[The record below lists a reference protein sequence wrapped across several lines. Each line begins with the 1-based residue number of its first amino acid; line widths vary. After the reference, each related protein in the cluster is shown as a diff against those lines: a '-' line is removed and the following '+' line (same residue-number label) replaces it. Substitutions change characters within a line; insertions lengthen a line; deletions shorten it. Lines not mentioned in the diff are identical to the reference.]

1 MSVFENEVKKLK
13 KHIKKDINQIQNVKI
28 KEIQKFKKLINNE
41 IENYETLLKRKNRLK
56 FGKTENNQ

>member
-1 MSVFENEVKKLK
+1 VFENEVKKLK

>member
-1 MSVFENEVKKLK
+1 MFENEVKKLK